1 MPKSRAVKEML
12 IESKP
17 KSIKEM
23 LKEAHRSGK
32 EDMIYGKEMMIK
44 GKMKMIG
51 AKMMMNDK
59 SIAHKLGFKKE
70 KYASKI

>member
-12 IESKP
+12 IESK
-17 KSIKEM
+17 SIKKM
-23 LKEAHRSGK
+23 LEEAYQSGK
-32 EDMIYGKEMMIK
+32 EDIMYGKDMMIK
-44 GKMKMIG
+44 GKIKMLG
-51 AKMMMNDK
+51 AKVMMNDK